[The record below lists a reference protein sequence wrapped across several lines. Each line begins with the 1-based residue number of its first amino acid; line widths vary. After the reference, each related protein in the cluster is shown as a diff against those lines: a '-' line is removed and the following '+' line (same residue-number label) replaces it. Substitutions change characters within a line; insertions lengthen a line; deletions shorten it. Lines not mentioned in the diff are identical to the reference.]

1 MGEAIQH
8 GMPGDVQIRQF
19 ELSDREALLK
29 FLRIAYP
36 DDARKSEPAYWDWHY
51 VQNPQ
56 TDPRNIPLW
65 VVTRGA
71 KIVGQVATIP
81 VKLKVGQE
89 ETPAIWILDFIVHE
103 DYRGQGLGKRLMGEA
118 RAFCPTMIALGIN
131 EGSTA
136 VLLKTGWKALGGVR
150 RFQRLLFPGN
160 DLKRASRI
168 AAVRGLVNLCY
179 SPFRPRLSGNEM
191 ERWTLREVGAFDSA
205 FDVFWTE
212 ASAQWPCAVVR
223 DARNLEWQFSRQ
235 PGKKFEALGLY
246 EGERLMGYAVLFFR
260 KSGEAG
266 APAKASIADL
276 CYTADNATAI
286 IDELLRAALRRALER
301 RAGSLV
307 TDVHDPRVEER
318 LRRLGFWHIKR
329 SPQFMAHAT
338 EGRERLMYDPA
349 NWFLTRGDSDVSIF
363 EHPNV

>member
-1 MGEAIQH
+1 
-8 GMPGDVQIRQF
+8 MPGDVRIRQF
-19 ELSDREALLK
+19 ELNDREALLK
-29 FLRIAYP
+29 FLRMAYP

-51 VQNPQ
+51 LQNPQ

-65 VVTRGA
+65 VVENDA
-71 KIVGQVATIP
+71 DIVGQVATIP
-81 VKLKVGQE
+81 VRLKVGQD
-89 ETPAIWILDFIVHE
+89 ETPAIWILDFIVRE

-150 RFQRLLFPGN
+150 RYQRLLFPGN
-160 DLKRASRI
+160 DLQKASSI

-179 SPFRPRLSGNEM
+179 APFRPRLSDGGPK
-191 ERWTLREVGAFDSA
+191 RWTLREVGAFDSA

-212 ASAQWPCAVVR
+212 ASSQWPCAVVR
-223 DARNLEWQFSRQ
+223 DARNLEWQFGRQ
-235 PGKKFEALGLY
+235 PGKKFEVLGLY
-246 EGERLMGYAVLFFR
+246 GGERLVGYAVLFFR
-260 KSGEAG
+260 KVGSAG

-276 CYTADNATAI
+276 CYTAQDATEI
-286 IDELLRAALRRALER
+286 IDELLRAALRRALKR
-301 RAGSLV
+301 RAGSVV
-307 TDVHDPRVEER
+307 TDVHDPRVEQR
-318 LRRLGFWHIKR
+318 LKRLGFLHIKR

-338 EGRERLMYDPA
+338 EGHERLMYDPA